1 MRHPIFA
8 LVLVLFVGVVAGC
21 SSPTPSAGAPHAY
34 ELGTIGGF
42 GELVNSGVKTLAM
55 SEVLPP
61 AEMDA
66 LLPEAEKVA
75 ARIR

>member
-1 MRHPIFA
+1 MRHTTHAVA
-8 LVLVLFVGVVAGC
+8 LLLVAITAGC
-21 SSPTPSAGAPHAY
+21 SGAAPSAPAPHTY

-61 AEMDA
+61 AEMDV
-66 LLPEAEKVA
+66 LLPEA
-75 ARIR
+75 